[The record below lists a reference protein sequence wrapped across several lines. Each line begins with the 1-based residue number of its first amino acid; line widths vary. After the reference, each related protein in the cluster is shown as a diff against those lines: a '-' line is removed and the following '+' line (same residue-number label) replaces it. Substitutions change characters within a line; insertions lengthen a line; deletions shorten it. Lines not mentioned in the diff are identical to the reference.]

1 MTKAMQT
8 ATRKPNNEFLRKGK
22 GGASKTTHVKDIS
35 DKEEEICIAIPLK
48 GGKIPVSCLI
58 LYL

>member
-1 MTKAMQT
+1 MQT